1 MRPATPPTATVDSC
15 TGVTDHSLT
24 CQASIDP
31 NGPPVT
37 RYHFE
42 YSTDGSAWTST
53 PETLL
58 GAQDDP
64 QAVEETIS
72 PGTFG
77 LDPNTAYHVRVSA
90 GRKFADPVIS
100 NELIKTTAARAP
112 LAETA
117 GAPIRTTKMAQLN
130 GRVTPFGSAANYHF
144 EYGTQGPCGA
154 NPCASTSTQSAG
166 SGQGMKLVAAQINGL
181 SPDTTYHY
189 RLVVDN
195 GVGGA
200 VAGSDMTATTRSTSD
215 PLDGPAPHGAY
226 PGPPHSDRAYELVS
240 LPDTGGNPA
249 LLSFGLSNDGNRTLY
264 NVAGGTPISGSG
276 NITAFYASARPAG
289 EHPSSDWQSS
299 VITPGR
305 ELLIGSVWSD
315 STNSG
320 DLSVTVA
327 VNANGSGDGQRVLWR
342 LSPFGA
348 PVKLF
353 EASSTKILT
362 QSLLSDDGTRVVGEI
377 KGGVLDPAFPTAA
390 TVDNFY
396 EIGAGGDPQL
406 ASILPNGSPPA
417 CGLVSST
424 GWITPY
430 MGASGPNHPLSADGS
445 RLYFQTRGDDCGSEP
460 QLYVRDLSLG
470 QTTKISGS
478 PVSGPPCGAGLIKSL
493 PGEVFLW
500 TQARLDPADTEPA
513 ACNGASA
520 TDGDIYRYDLSD
532 QSLQCVTCVAGAD
545 ADVQIAWPDPSV
557 KTAIS
562 EDGSRVY
569 FSTTARLTPEAP
581 PSGTIRVYRV
591 RVATGELAYV
601 GPITADIGTTA
612 APQPSPPTAPSSI
625 SPPTTS
631 RCSRWAAPSTAPPNR
646 PTAMTTPTA
655 RCFAS
660 PVPATARR
668 RWGRWASVRRWP
680 APTGGRWPPM
690 APTLSPPRPR
700 SSPPTRTPRRRAR
713 TPSPAPT
720 CMSGA
725 TGA

>member
-1 MRPATPPTATVDSC
+1 MMSPRSLPPTAPCRSRAAPAPRLSPPPPVSRASYQASPPTPVAVDPDSDGAGVDSDVLYVTSALVVQQFGPANPPGLSSPPGADDERHNTNRIANLLGGLAVEPSIGRLYLSSGFNTPGVGPGVFVLDETSPTPPTATVDSC

-31 NGPPVT
+31 NGPPAT

-240 LPDTGGNPA
+240 LPDAGGNPA

-327 VNANGSGDGQRVLWR
+327 VNGNGSGDGQRVLWR

-348 PVKLF
+348 PVKIF
-353 EASSTKILT
+353 ETSSTKIT
-362 QSLLSDDGTRVVGEI
+362 
-377 KGGVLDPAFPTAA
+377 
-390 TVDNFY
+390 
-396 EIGAGGDPQL
+396 
-406 ASILPNGSPPA
+406 
-417 CGLVSST
+417 
-424 GWITPY
+424 
-430 MGASGPNHPLSADGS
+430 H
-445 RLYFQTRGDDCGSEP
+445 
-460 QLYVRDLSLG
+460 
-470 QTTKISGS
+470 
-478 PVSGPPCGAGLIKSL
+478 PVSA
-493 PGEVFLW
+493 F
-500 TQARLDPADTEPA
+500 
-513 ACNGASA
+513 
-520 TDGDIYRYDLSD
+520 
-532 QSLQCVTCVAGAD
+532 
-545 ADVQIAWPDPSV
+545 
-557 KTAIS
+557 
-562 EDGSRVY
+562 
-569 FSTTARLTPEAP
+569 
-581 PSGTIRVYRV
+581 
-591 RVATGELAYV
+591 
-601 GPITADIGTTA
+601 
-612 APQPSPPTAPSSI
+612 
-625 SPPTTS
+625 
-631 RCSRWAAPSTAPPNR
+631 
-646 PTAMTTPTA
+646 
-655 RCFAS
+655 
-660 PVPATARR
+660 
-668 RWGRWASVRRWP
+668 
-680 APTGGRWPPM
+680 
-690 APTLSPPRPR
+690 
-700 SSPPTRTPRRRAR
+700 
-713 TPSPAPT
+713 
-720 CMSGA
+720 
-725 TGA
+725 